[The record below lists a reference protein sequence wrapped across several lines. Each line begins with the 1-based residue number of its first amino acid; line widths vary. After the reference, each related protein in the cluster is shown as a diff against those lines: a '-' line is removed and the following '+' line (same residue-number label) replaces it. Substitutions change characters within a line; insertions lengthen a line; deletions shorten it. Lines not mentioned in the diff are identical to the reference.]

1 MGDPVRLVM
10 LDAVIKEIKANNLL
24 ENAKNVGTQLQADLR
39 DLEVYMYNISTYR
52 YIQYKHL

>member
-24 ENAKNVGTQLQADLR
+24 KNAKNIGTQLQVDLR
-39 DLEVYMYNISTYR
+39 DLEVLYV
-52 YIQYKHL
+52 QYKHL